1 MQIPRPV
8 GPLSTW
14 VRSALSG
21 DDVATAPS
29 APPSVQ
35 SADPVLDHDLQLALW
50 MLYELH
56 YDGFDGVDDA
66 LEWAPHL
73 VAFRRELEAH
83 FEAAVRERT
92 SALVPAEDDPERIVE
107 LLTQVVETPSSP
119 DLTGHLQRRA
129 SLEQF
134 LDFMRLRSIYHL
146 KESDPQSFVLPR
158 LRGAAKVALAELQY
172 DEFGAGRPEM
182 LHQRL
187 FAEALEACGLDAT
200 YGTYIDT
207 VDAATLAVNNVMSL
221 FALNRRLRGASLG
234 HLAAFEATSS
244 IPCRRVAQGT
254 RRLGLPDAAAAYWDE
269 HVEADA
275 AHEQVAMR
283 DICGRAVAVEPELLG
298 DVLVGAAACVV
309 LDEVAAEELLARW
322 GVETDRRGAA

>member
-1 MQIPRPV
+1 MRIPRPV
-8 GPLSTW
+8 GPLSSWVHHVLTQQDRPEAPE
-14 VRSALSG
+14 VRS
-21 DDVATAPS
+21 D
-29 APPSVQ
+29 
-35 SADPVLDHDLQLALW
+35 DPVLDLDLQVALW
-50 MLYELH
+50 TLYELH
-56 YDGFDGVDDA
+56 YGGFDDA
-66 LEWAPHL
+66 DPDADWDPDL
-73 VAFRRELEAH
+73 VAFRRRLESE
-83 FEAAVRERT
+83 FEGAVRART
-92 SALVPAEDDPERIVE
+92 AALLPDEPSASR
-107 LLTQVVETPSSP
+107 VVEQLTEVVDAASGP

-129 SLEQF
+129 DLDQF

-158 LRGAAKVALAELQY
+158 VRGSAKVALAELQY

-200 YGTYIDT
+200 YGTYVDEL
-207 VDAATLAVNNVMSL
+207 DAATFAVNNVMSL

-244 IPCRRVAQGT
+244 IPCRRIAQGT
-254 RRLGLPDAAAAYWDE
+254 RRLGLPEAAAAYWDE

-283 DICGRAVAVEPELLG
+283 DICGRVVADEPDLVA
-298 DVLVGAAACVV
+298 DVLMGAAACVV
-309 LDEVAAEELLARW
+309 LDVVAAEELFARW
-322 GVETDRRGAA
+322 GVTDERRGAA

>member
-1 MQIPRPV
+1 MKIPRPV
-8 GPLSTW
+8 GPLSGW
-14 VRSALSG
+14 VNSVLSG
-21 DDVATAPS
+21 EERTDTPDVHTSDA
-29 APPSVQ
+29 
-35 SADPVLDHDLQLALW
+35 VLDHDLQLALW
-50 MLYELH
+50 TLYELH
-56 YDGFDGVDDA
+56 YGGFEGVDPDLDWDA
-66 LEWAPHL
+66 DL
-73 VAFRRELEAH
+73 VGFRRRLERE

-92 SALVPAEDDPERIVE
+92 SPVLPASVE
-107 LLTQVVETPSSP
+107 PGRLGESLTDVIDSVGSA

-129 SLEQF
+129 TLDQF
-134 LDFMRLRSIYHL
+134 LDFMKLRSIYHL

-158 LRGAAKVALAELQY
+158 VRGGAKVALAELQY

-187 FAEALEACGLDAT
+187 FAEALEACGLDPT
-200 YGTYIDT
+200 YGTYIDS

-254 RRLGLPDAAAAYWDE
+254 RRLGLPDAAAAYWEE

-283 DICGRAVAVEPELLG
+283 DICGRVVADDPALAG
-298 DVLVGAAACVV
+298 DVLMGAAACAV
-309 LDEVAAEELLARW
+309 LDAVAADELLARW
-322 GVETDRRGAA
+322 GVADERRGAA

>member
-14 VRSALSG
+14 VRDALNG
-21 DDVATAPS
+21 DVPGPAPS
-29 APPSVQ
+29 VS

-56 YDGFDGVDDA
+56 YDGFDDVDDS

-73 VAFRRELEAH
+73 LAFRRVLEDL
-83 FEAAVRERT
+83 FEAAVRDRT
-92 SALVPAEDDPERIVE
+92 QGMVPDDVTSEE
-107 LLTQVVETPSSP
+107 VVEGLAAVIETATSP

-129 SLEQF
+129 SLDEF
-134 LDFMRLRSIYHL
+134 LDFMRLRSVYHL

-158 LRGAAKVALAELQY
+158 LRGDAKVALAELQY

-187 FAEALEACGLDAT
+187 FAEALEACGLDPT
-200 YGTYIDT
+200 YGAYIDT
-207 VDAATLAVNNVMSL
+207 VDAVTLAVNNVMSL

-244 IPCRRVAQGT
+244 IPCRRIAQGT

-283 DICGRAVAVEPELLG
+283 DICGRAVMAEPDLVG
-298 DVLVGAAACVV
+298 DVLMGAAACVT
-309 LDEVAAEELLARW
+309 LDAVAADELLARW